1 MKFPR
6 RYTLSALLVAT
17 LIAAVTLGY
26 VQWRRAAVVKSIQQS
41 HREWTVR
48 AELRGNW
55 FWPEVRAIIVMP
67 RDVSYS
73 DDRFVAFISELKQLG
88 ADKVQVDTKGQ

>member
-17 LIAAVTLGY
+17 LIVAITLGY
-26 VQWRRAAVVKSIQQS
+26 VQWRRAAIAKSIEQS
-41 HREWTVR
+41 HSEWTVR

-73 DDRFVAFISELKQLG
+73 DDRFVAFISELKRLG
-88 ADKVQVDTKGQ
+88 ADNILIDPIRQ